1 MQYDFQKH
9 NITQTNQKT
18 RFVFYVM
25 QQNHTHTLE
34 KIFIQE
40 CSFNIIFLNF
50 IIMIYSYDKKNM
62 YGYMLSRE
70 TS

>member
-25 QQNHTHTLE
+25 QQNHIYIYIYRHTHTL
-34 KIFIQE
+34 
-40 CSFNIIFLNF
+40 
-50 IIMIYSYDKKNM
+50 
-62 YGYMLSRE
+62 SRE
-70 TS
+70 DFYLGM